1 MKVNYIDD
9 EKIIEDAVKDAKAS
23 LEIEGFNISKDEEE
37 KLIKSLVSNVSG
49 HSFTI
54 KPKSLGVFPSAFIT
68 VICSSKLFTASITA
82 SKESMLIWLI

>member
-37 KLIKSLVSNVSG
+37 KLIKSLVSNYKV
-49 HSFTI
+49 
-54 KPKSLGVFPSAFIT
+54 
-68 VICSSKLFTASITA
+68 KLLL
-82 SKESMLIWLI
+82 KKRNQK

>member
-37 KLIKSLVSNVSG
+37 ELIKSLVSNYKV
-49 HSFTI
+49 
-54 KPKSLGVFPSAFIT
+54 
-68 VICSSKLFTASITA
+68 KLLL
-82 SKESMLIWLI
+82 KKRNRK

>member
-37 KLIKSLVSNVSG
+37 KLIKSLVSNYKV
-49 HSFTI
+49 
-54 KPKSLGVFPSAFIT
+54 
-68 VICSSKLFTASITA
+68 KLLL
-82 SKESMLIWLI
+82 KKRDKK

>member
-37 KLIKSLVSNVSG
+37 ELIKSLVSNYKV
-49 HSFTI
+49 
-54 KPKSLGVFPSAFIT
+54 
-68 VICSSKLFTASITA
+68 KLLL
-82 SKESMLIWLI
+82 KKRNKK

>member
-37 KLIKSLVSNVSG
+37 ELIKRLVSNYKV
-49 HSFTI
+49 
-54 KPKSLGVFPSAFIT
+54 
-68 VICSSKLFTASITA
+68 KLLL
-82 SKESMLIWLI
+82 KKRNQK

>member
-37 KLIKSLVSNVSG
+37 KLIKNLVSNYKV
-49 HSFTI
+49 
-54 KPKSLGVFPSAFIT
+54 
-68 VICSSKLFTASITA
+68 KLLL
-82 SKESMLIWLI
+82 KKRNQNNERYMG

>member
-37 KLIKSLVSNVSG
+37 ELIKSLVSNYKV
-49 HSFTI
+49 
-54 KPKSLGVFPSAFIT
+54 
-68 VICSSKLFTASITA
+68 KLLL
-82 SKESMLIWLI
+82 KKRNKNNERYMG

>member
-37 KLIKSLVSNVSG
+37 ELIKSLVSNYKV
-49 HSFTI
+49 
-54 KPKSLGVFPSAFIT
+54 
-68 VICSSKLFTASITA
+68 KLLL
-82 SKESMLIWLI
+82 KNRNQK

>member
-37 KLIKSLVSNVSG
+37 LIKSLVSNYKV
-49 HSFTI
+49 
-54 KPKSLGVFPSAFIT
+54 
-68 VICSSKLFTASITA
+68 KLLL
-82 SKESMLIWLI
+82 KKRNQK

>member
-37 KLIKSLVSNVSG
+37 ELIKSLVSNYKVELLL
-49 HSFTI
+49 
-54 KPKSLGVFPSAFIT
+54 KKRNQ
-68 VICSSKLFTASITA
+68 K
-82 SKESMLIWLI
+82 